1 MTVKAPTAQQLR
13 VLGERLGLSLDEPDL
28 NSFLG
33 LIGGLIDAYNV
44 VDAMPDNLP
53 EVRYPRTPGRR
64 PAASDHPHNA
74 WYVKSTIRGATGGPL
89 AGRTVAVKDNVCVA
103 GADDGGRCDAGGLC
117 ARGRRDDRHATA

>member
-13 VLGERLGLSLDEPDL
+13 LLGERLGLSLDEPDL
-28 NSFLG
+28 DSFLG

-64 PAASDHPHNA
+64 PLPGENPHNA
-74 WYVKSTIRGATGGPL
+74 WYVKTTVTGAPDGKL
-89 AGRTVAVKDNVCVA
+89 KGRRVVLKDNI
-103 GADDGGRCDAGGLC
+103 
-117 ARGRRDDRHATA
+117 